1 MLKRIGLWAFVVAA
15 LALTAWGVAS
25 YVAPG
30 VECRGVAMGPGDV
43 CHYSSTTQETTDQVQ
58 TYEQRV
64 ATVRQQVPFV
74 IGLGVVATVFGV
86 VLAVRSGKEGH
97 RPVDGP
103 VLLHEG
109 DLRDTLGDEV
119 REEQR

>member
-25 YVAPG
+25 YVSPG
-30 VECRGVAMGPGDV
+30 VDCRGVRMGPGDL
-43 CHYSSTTQETTDQVQ
+43 CHYSSTTQENTDQVQ

-74 IGLGVVATVFGV
+74 IGLGVAATVFGV
-86 VLAVRSGKEGH
+86 VLAVRSGQQRHGA
-97 RPVDGP
+97 VDGA

-109 DLRDTLGDEV
+109 DLGHPVGDEL
-119 REEQR
+119 REEER